1 MITDVKIS
9 FQYSGDNQWRID
21 FIRNNEEGSFQH
33 IREIELNFNV
43 PLSCKGLE

>member
-21 FIRNNEEGSFQH
+21 FIRNNEEDSFQH
-33 IREIELNFNV
+33 
-43 PLSCKGLE
+43 